1 MEISIYEQYFEA
13 EAVFEGVLRKAALVS
28 LQSNSQA
35 GFITYKAT
43 VTFFPHRD
51 EEDYAVSYDAFDR
64 LSPFERQDLLMKA
77 VLTLGSTEDAYR
89 FFEDLCTIPEIKSI
103 SQRLEVAYLLDR
115 KETYQKIAD
124 ETGASSATISR
135 VNRSLTY
142 GADGYRRVLDAMGE
156 EK

>member
-1 MEISIYEQYFEA
+1 MIRLFEPK
-13 EAVFEGVLRKAALVS
+13 VKNH
-28 LQSNSQA
+28 Q
-35 GFITYKAT
+35 T
-43 VTFFPHRD
+43 D
-51 EEDYAVSYDAFDR
+51 M
-64 LSPFERQDLLMKA
+64 LMKA
-77 VLTLGSTEDAYR
+77 ILSLKNEEDAYR

-103 SQRLEVAYLLDR
+103 SQRLEVAYLLDK

-142 GADGYRRVLDAMGE
+142 GADGYRRVLEAMGE

>member
-1 MEISIYEQYFEA
+1 MQEVIGMFEPK
-13 EAVFEGVLRKAALVS
+13 VKNH
-28 LQSNSQA
+28 Q
-35 GFITYKAT
+35 T
-43 VTFFPHRD
+43 
-51 EEDYAVSYDAFDR
+51 
-64 LSPFERQDLLMKA
+64 DLLMKA
-77 VLTLGSTEDAYR
+77 ILSLQNEEDAYR

-135 VNRSLTY
+135 VNRSLIY

-156 EK
+156 DD

>member
-1 MEISIYEQYFEA
+1 MYESRIRNQQTDMLIRA
-13 EAVFEGVLRKAALVS
+13 
-28 LQSNSQA
+28 
-35 GFITYKAT
+35 I
-43 VTFFPHRD
+43 
-51 EEDYAVSYDAFDR
+51 
-64 LSPFERQDLLMKA
+64 LL
-77 VLTLGSTEDAYR
+77 LDNEEDAYR

-103 SQRLEVAYLLDR
+103 SQRLEVAYLLDK

-142 GADGYRRVLDAMGE
+142 GADGYRRVLEAMGE